1 MTEDHGG
8 RGTEGQVDGGRK
20 KIIRRVLPAK
30 DGGMKDGDIKEISL
44 GRGCGEGWDGVES
57 RR

>member
-1 MTEDHGG
+1 MH
-8 RGTEGQVDGGRK
+8 GGRK

-44 GRGCGEGWDGVES
+44 GWGVRRGDGMGWG
-57 RR
+57 RGGKK